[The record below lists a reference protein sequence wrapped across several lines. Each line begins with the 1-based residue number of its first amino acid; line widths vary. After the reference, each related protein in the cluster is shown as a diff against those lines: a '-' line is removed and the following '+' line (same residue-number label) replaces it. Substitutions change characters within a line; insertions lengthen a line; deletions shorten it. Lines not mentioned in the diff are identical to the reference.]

1 MKFPICNFDAKNS
14 ILCPQCEKKVENGEL
29 TKADVDASINL
40 AQLAKSNK
48 EIDKFTLHS
57 CKEFDG
63 NFVLSF
69 SKDDIMIIRRSRVLY
84 GILQGQFQGKIWLV
98 EAKENDNK
106 FIEDL
111 FFPTK
116 ILSINSVWAPGGVQK
131 TKAVVSGKWTP
142 RFPINTETL
151 IQIVKNTRNLD
162 IEIEFENK
170 RA

>member
-84 GILQGQFQGKIWLV
+84 GLLQGQFPGKIWLV
-98 EAKENDNK
+98 EAKENDSK

-151 IQIVKNTRNLD
+151 VQIVKNTRNLD

>member
-14 ILCPQCEKKVENGEL
+14 ILCPQCEKKIENGEL

-84 GILQGQFQGKIWLV
+84 GLLQGQFQGKIWLV

-142 RFPINTETL
+142 KFPINTETL

>member
-14 ILCPQCEKKVENGEL
+14 VLCMQCEKKVENGEL
-29 TKADVDASINL
+29 TKADADASIKL
-40 AQLAKSNK
+40 AQLAKSNQ
-48 EIDKFTLHS
+48 EIDQFTLHF

-69 SKDDIMIIRRSRVLY
+69 SKDDIMIIRRSRTLY
-84 GILQGQFQGKIWLV
+84 GLIQEQFQGKIWLV
-98 EAKENDNK
+98 EAKENDQK

-116 ILSINSVWAPGGVQK
+116 ILSINSVWALGGAQK
-131 TKAVVSGKWTP
+131 TKAVISGKWTP

-151 IQIVKNTRNLD
+151 VQIVKNSRNLD

>member
-14 ILCPQCEKKVENGEL
+14 VLCMQCEEMVENGEL
-29 TKADVDASINL
+29 TKADADASIKL
-40 AQLAKSNK
+40 AQLAKSNQV
-48 EIDKFTLHS
+48 IDQFTLHS

-69 SKDDIMIIRRSRVLY
+69 SKDDIMIIRRSRTLY
-84 GILQGQFQGKIWLV
+84 GLIQEQFQGKIWLV
-98 EAKENDNK
+98 EAKENDHK

-131 TKAVVSGKWTP
+131 TKAVISGKWTP
-142 RFPINTETL
+142 KFPINTETL
-151 IQIVKNTRNLD
+151 VQIVKNARNLD
-162 IEIEFENK
+162 IDIEFENK

>member
-1 MKFPICNFDAKNS
+1 MKFPICIFDAKNS
-14 ILCPQCEKKVENGEL
+14 VLCPQCEKKVENGEL
-29 TKADVDASINL
+29 TKADADASIKL
-40 AQLAKSNK
+40 AQLAKSNQ

-84 GILQGQFQGKIWLV
+84 RLIQEQFPGKIWLV
-98 EAKENDNK
+98 EAKENDHK

-131 TKAVVSGKWTP
+131 TKAVVSGRWTP

-151 IQIVKNTRNLD
+151 VQIVKNSRNLD